1 MQSIVFTVT
10 NEICYDQRMQR
21 ICSTLAANGYTV
33 TIIGVKRS
41 KNQAL
46 PIPPLY
52 GKSYQQRW
60 ITCYFRRG
68 PLFYIEFNIRLFIV
82 LSWLSYDYACAIDLD
97 TVLPVLAATA
107 IRRKKRVYDAH
118 EFFTEMKEVRTR
130 PLISAIWRTIERIS
144 LPHFRRGYTVNQN
157 LSDLF
162 YERLQ
167 IKYEVVRNLPAVE
180 SDDWIDSNR
189 KEKTSAVLAEQP
201 MKQSEKVSI
210 FTSNKLNKLIN
221 NQFKDKFIIYQGA
234 VNHGRGF
241 ETLIPAMQ
249 KVNAPL
255 LIVGTGNFRA
265 EVESLIDQYNLSEK
279 IFLHPPIPPAELK
292 QLTPLAYF
300 GITIFEPEGVN
311 QYYSL
316 ANRFFDYM
324 AAGIPQVCVNYPA
337 YAEIVRQYPFALL
350 INDIE
355 LDTLSTAM
363 NNLLSDTVLY
373 NSLKLVCPEA
383 TRNLNWEK
391 ESERL
396 LAFYRSL

>member
-60 ITCYFRRG
+60 ITCYFRRC

-255 LIVGTGNFRA
+255 LIVGTGNFQA

>member
-41 KNQAL
+41 KNQAI

-52 GKSYQQRW
+52 GKAYEQQLIR
-60 ITCYFRRG
+60 CFFGKG
-68 PLFYIEFNIRLFIV
+68 PLFYIEFNIKLFV
-82 LSWLSYDYACAIDLD
+82 LLCWLSYDIACAIDLD
-97 TVLPVLAATA
+97 TVLPVLTATT
-107 IRRKKRVYDAH
+107 IRKKKRVYDAH

-130 PLISAIWRTIERIS
+130 PLIAAIWRTIEKIS
-144 LPHFRRGYTVNQN
+144 LPHFRRGYTVNQD

-162 YERLQ
+162 YNRLK
-167 IKYEVVRNLPAVE
+167 IKYEVIRNLPSLASTSV
-180 SDDWIDSNR
+180 SADHLN
-189 KEKTSAVLAEQP
+189 EKKTDVLAEAAL
-201 MKQSEKVSI
+201 EKRKYAYT
-210 FTSNKLNKLIN
+210 FTSYKLNQLIN
-221 NQFKDKFIIYQGA
+221 NQLKDKFIIYQGA

-241 ETLIPAMQ
+241 ETLIPAMK

-255 LIVGTGNFRA
+255 LIVGAGNFLP
-265 EVESLIDQYNLSEK
+265 ETEGLIKQHNLSEK
-279 IFLHPPIPPAELK
+279 VFIHPPIPPAELK
-292 QLTPLAYF
+292 KLTPLAYM

-337 YAEIVRQYPFALL
+337 YSEIGRQYPFALL

-355 LDTLSTAM
+355 MDTLSTAM

-373 NSLKLVCPEA
+373 KSLKLVCPEA
-383 TRNLNWEK
+383 AKILNWEK
-391 ESERL
+391 ESEQL
-396 LAFYRSL
+396 LAFYRRL